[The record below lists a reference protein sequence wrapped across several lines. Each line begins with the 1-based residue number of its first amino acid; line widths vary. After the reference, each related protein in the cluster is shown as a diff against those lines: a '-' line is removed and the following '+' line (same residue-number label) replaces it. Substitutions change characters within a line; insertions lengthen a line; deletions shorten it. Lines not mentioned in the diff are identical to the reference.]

1 MSERTSMRSWSEAHP
16 VGAAVWQGL
25 TFGVLFGVIFSL
37 SSRHSIGWD
46 AVAAALAAVAFGLLM
61 WVFGMA
67 RRQGHGAGRRA
78 GHGAGR
84 RRAG

>member
-1 MSERTSMRSWSEAHP
+1 MNEKTSLRSWSEAHP
-16 VGAAVWQGL
+16 AGAAMGPGL

-46 AVAAALAAVAFGLLM
+46 AVAAALLAVAFGLLM

-67 RRQGHGAGRRA
+67 RRQGHGAGRR
-78 GHGAGR
+78 
-84 RRAG
+84 RAG